1 MGFSKDNQSKSEYAP
16 LTGPVCVKLLA
27 CCPTLEEA
35 KGLGINLNKEP
46 KYFGVD
52 NETGANTARLDF
64 YLSAEVIDRN
74 GTLLQNVITGKDD
87 KVETYTFKVA
97 IFLQD
102 EPCVASGAGKLPA
115 GTLQYIDGHGKTA
128 FIEDGKATPDWIDDA
143 TKVPAKKGEAGLY
156 EFLIAATKA
165 NTSSQAPMIR
175 LETDISDI
183 IAGDVEELRSI
194 VSIFSDE
201 EFYVL
206 LGVNDDGYQEV
217 FRGAYAKTKMGVK
230 VLTTKASDKGYP
242 WKCAY
247 TPKLQYYNPE
257 VETKKADVDV
267 DYV

>member
-1 MGFSKDNQSKSEYAP
+1 MGFTKENQSKAEYTP

-35 KGLGINLNKEP
+35 KELGINLKNEP
-46 KYFGVD
+46 KYFEID
-52 NETGANTARLDF
+52 TETGNNKARLDF
-64 YLSAEVIDRN
+64 YLTAEIIERS
-74 GTLLQNVITGKDD
+74 GALMQNVITAKDD
-87 KVETYTFKVA
+87 KVENYTFKVA

-102 EPCVASGAGKLPA
+102 DPCVASGTGKLPQ

-128 FIEDGKATPDWIDDA
+128 FIEEGKPTPNWIDDA

-165 NTSSQAPMIR
+165 NTSSQAPLIR
-175 LETDISDI
+175 LETNISDI
-183 IAGDVEELRSI
+183 IAGDISELQAL
-194 VSIFSDE
+194 VTTFSDE

-217 FRGAYAKTKMGVK
+217 FRGAYAKTRLGVRL
-230 VLTTKASDKGYP
+230 LTTKASDKNFP

-247 TPKLQYYNPE
+247 TSKLQYYNPE
-257 VETKKADVDV
+257 IETKKADVDI